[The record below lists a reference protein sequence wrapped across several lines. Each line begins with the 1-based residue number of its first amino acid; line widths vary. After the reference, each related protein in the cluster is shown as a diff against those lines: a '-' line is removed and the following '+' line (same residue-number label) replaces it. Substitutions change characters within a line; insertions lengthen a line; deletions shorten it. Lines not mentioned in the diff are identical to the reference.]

1 MRSLYKIITGPDL
14 LVIDPTKREP
24 LVEGFIYKKDY
35 VMLEAEPK
43 VGKTI
48 LTQHLTSCMSKG
60 EPFLGVYHIPKP
72 LRVWYFATE
81 GKEDDLKDRWYR
93 INKIVPMDCNNV
105 FLIPTCF
112 AFNSARGI
120 TCLSEI
126 MEKLK
131 ELPPDIIVID
141 SVYRAIAGK
150 LTDESVINSFHHQM
164 AILQH
169 EYSCAILLVHHLTKP
184 SYNAS
189 TGKKRERGEFDGFG
203 SVFISAAVD
212 HVFRLEKMEKE
223 EETNKED
230 RVLTCNTQRSGDIV
244 NTLRLRLVEPDPLYF
259 STVSM
264 YEKEKHIVLEL
275 IKTSKEGIGISDL
288 IKKSSLTRSIIYYT
302 LSELRKDNCSIVRTG
317 AYNKDVRYKYVKP

>member
-14 LVIDPTKREP
+14 LKIDPTKREP

-35 VMLEAEPK
+35 IMLEAEPK

-48 LTQHLTSCMSKG
+48 LAQHITSCMSKG
-60 EPFLGVYHIPKP
+60 MPFLGIYDIPKP

-93 INKIVPMDCNNV
+93 INKIIPMECDNI

-112 AFNSARGI
+112 AFNSVRGI
-120 TCLSEI
+120 TCLNEI

-131 ELPPDIIVID
+131 DLPPDIIIID

-164 AILQH
+164 AILQN

-212 HVFRLEKMEKE
+212 HVFRLEKMQKDKDI
-223 EETNKED
+223 NKDD
-230 RVLTCNTQRSGDIV
+230 RILTCNTQRSGDIIS
-244 NTLRLRLVEPDPLYF
+244 TLRLRLVEPDPLYF
-259 STVSM
+259 STLSM
-264 YEKEKHIVLEL
+264 YDKEKHIIMEL
-275 IKTSKEGIGISDL
+275 IKTSKEGISISDL
-288 IKKSSLTRSIIYYT
+288 IKKSSLTRSIVYYT
-302 LSELRKDNCSIVRTG
+302 LSELKKDSKDIVRIGTC
-317 AYNKDVRYKYVKP
+317 NKDVKYKYVKP